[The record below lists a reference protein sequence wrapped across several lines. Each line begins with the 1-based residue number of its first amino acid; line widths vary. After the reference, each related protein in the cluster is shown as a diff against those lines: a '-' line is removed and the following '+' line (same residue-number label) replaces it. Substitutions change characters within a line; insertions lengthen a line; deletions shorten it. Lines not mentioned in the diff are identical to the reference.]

1 LKQIVPDPTDWKEK
15 YRDSVAEMQAEEH
28 RWRETEQ
35 VLRKIVGRLCAGAMG
50 LNPQFDDEMR
60 ALAAANRR
68 NASAEELAR
77 LTDCLRKAVVAVDAL
92 DGVPSPLGAPAPP
105 ASDANAAATSAQ
117 TTTGIQEAL
126 RFLLEELP
134 LDSNPSV
141 NRTELLAELAAARGD
156 ATLAAVVS
164 RAADLIGA
172 YGDSVARERLQA
184 AAVLG
189 EVTRGLEQMTAYLT
203 ENSHERQHGY
213 DAARSHDDSVMLQVA
228 NLSLEVGSATEL
240 SILQSLVKTR
250 LERVTREVCDFRA
263 REETRLLE
271 SNGKTGQMVA
281 RIARLER
288 EARELNAKL
297 DREQKEAR
305 LDALTGVANRKSFD
319 ERFAVEIARRQHI
332 STPGVMIIWDI
343 DDFKR
348 INDTYGHRA
357 GDRVLQNVAAC
368 FKSGA
373 RRGHDLAA
381 RIGGEEFAILMDGM
395 TMPEALKIANT
406 VRAAVQALRFHFRGT
421 PILVTVSCGLTDLR
435 SPDTVEAAFDR
446 ADSALYR
453 AKRGGKNLCIGA

>member
-1 LKQIVPDPTDWKEK
+1 VPDTTDWKAK

-28 RWRETEQ
+28 RWRETER
-35 VLRKIVGRLCAGAMG
+35 VLRKLVGRLCAGGMG
-50 LNPQFDDEMR
+50 LDPHFNDELR

-77 LTDCLRKAVVAVDAL
+77 MGDSLTKAVVAAATLDA
-92 DGVPSPLGAPAPP
+92 GPAQQCVPAPAAHP
-105 ASDANAAATSAQ
+105 AIAAAASAQ
-117 TTTGIQEAL
+117 TTTVMQAAL
-126 RFLLEELP
+126 RSLLEELP
-134 LDSNPSV
+134 LDSSLSV
-141 NRTELLAELAAARGD
+141 SRTTLLAELAGAMGD
-156 ATLAAVVS
+156 ESLAAVVS

-189 EVTRGLEQMTAYLT
+189 EVTRGLEQMAAYLN
-203 ENSHERQHGY
+203 ESSHTRQHRY
-213 DAARSHDDSVMLQVA
+213 EDARSHEDSVMLQVRE
-228 NLSLEVGSATEL
+228 LDVEVSGATEL

-263 REETRLLE
+263 REENRMVE
-271 SNGKTGQMVA
+271 SKGRTGRMLA

-288 EARELNAKL
+288 EAQELHAKL
-297 DREQKEAR
+297 DSEKQGAR
-305 LDALTGVANRKSFD
+305 LDALTGVANRKYFD
-319 ERFAVEIARRQHI
+319 ERFAVEIARRQRI

-343 DDFKR
+343 DDFKH

-368 FKSGA
+368 FRAGG
-373 RRGHDLAA
+373 RRGGDLAA
-381 RIGGEEFAILMDGM
+381 RIGGEEFATLLDGLGL
-395 TMPEALKIANT
+395 PEALKIANT
-406 VRAAVQALRFHFRGT
+406 VRAAVQALCFHFRGT
-421 PILVTVSCGLTDLR
+421 PIMVTVSCGMTDLR

-453 AKRGGKNLCIGA
+453 AKRGGKNLCIAA